1 MDQSHY
7 TTHQLPGMEF
17 NGGANLTRAETGV
30 VARIKS
36 MEVRSARRQQES
48 GIMRDTL
55 PLFSNYEIKLAKADH
70 SNLVSIY
77 DAIPRFQTATKTV
90 RDMHKMTTQLEGTL
104 NGEPFKVI
112 MKAVSLELP
121 VKVNGKLTGTTE
133 WVGVY
138 PGSREECVEEALR
151 KFSTQ
156 AGKFLP
162 AECAVRFT
170 LYELRSELSSLGHSY
185 SYKELRQA
193 LVILNESNLTIQT
206 RTADGDSIDIKST
219 YLPTLFLRS
228 SNKQSKHF
236 IESKDMADEDRS
248 TATQCVAVLHPLISR
263 SIERG
268 DYRLYHYNTSMR
280 LTNSLAK
287 ILNRELSMCWRNASP
302 KHPYTFSM
310 ISFLTNTSRGLSA
323 RIPEDFRAMNIA
335 LKQLVDEGVLTEFSA
350 KPVKKLKGK
359 GAMDYVYSVLPTS
372 NFVGMIIDGHRSEKA
387 RAVGMLSA

>member
-1 MDQSHY
+1 MDQAHF

-36 MEVRSARRQQES
+36 MEVRSARRQQ
-48 GIMRDTL
+48 GAGNMGDTL
-55 PLFSNYEIKLAKADH
+55 PLFSNYEIKLDKADH

-90 RDMHKMTTQLEGTL
+90 RDMDKMTTQLEGTL

-121 VKVNGKLTGTTE
+121 VKVKGKLTGKTE

-138 PGSREECVEEALR
+138 PGCREECVEEALR

-156 AGKFLP
+156 PGKFLP

-170 LYELRSELSSLGHSY
+170 LYELKKELSSLGHSY
-185 SYKELRQA
+185 SYSELRQA

-228 SNKQSKHF
+228 SNKQSKNF

-302 KHPYTFSM
+302 KHAYTFSM
-310 ISFLTNTSRGLSA
+310 IGFLTNTSRGLSA

-350 KPVKKLKGK
+350 KPVKKPKGK

-372 NFVGMIIDGHRSEKA
+372 KFVTMIIDGHRSEKA
-387 RAVGMLSA
+387 RSVGMLSA